1 MGNLNKATCSG
12 GVDRH
17 TKNNAKLSSAS
28 KEYDVGLPPRFG
40 LGPSDYKSDNN
51 FGSDCEK
58 GWAKA
63 HEDAIAEYKENNGS
77 ILNVGTDVGRIIDLF

>member
-1 MGNLNKATCSG
+1 
-12 GVDRH
+12 
-17 TKNNAKLSSAS
+17 
-28 KEYDVGLPPRFG
+28 LPPRFG

-77 ILNVGTDVGRIIDLF
+77 ILNVGTDVGRINY